1 MRIRVFL
8 AGPIHGFEDRQ
19 EYRTLL
25 ADMLEKAGCEVVNP
39 WQRGKMIYRGGVEP
53 GRLKTL
59 VEGDLKD
66 IDRCDILLAYMPTLS
81 AGVCMELFYAKR
93 SGKKTVAIC
102 GIENPSPWI
111 VVHVDHMFKSIEEF
125 KQSLE
130 YVVRS
135 GNANK

>member
-1 MRIRVFL
+1 MKLRVFL
-8 AGPIHGFEDRQ
+8 AGPIHGFENRQ
-19 EYRTLL
+19 EYRAIL

-39 WQRGKMIYRGGVEP
+39 WQREKLIYRGGVESSK
-53 GRLKTL
+53 LKTL
-59 VEGDLKD
+59 VERDLKD
-66 IDRCDILLAYMPTLS
+66 IDGCDIFLAYIPILS

-93 SGKKTVAIC
+93 SEKKTVAIC
-102 GIENPSPWI
+102 EIDNPSPWI
-111 VVHVDHMFKSIEEF
+111 IVHVDYMFKSIEEF